1 LRELGRL
8 FFNFRRLARLE
19 KPRHIRRITLG
30 AIEPMLG
37 QQDLP
42 YSTKQPRQQPDE
54 VDYAQRDFINLVATI
69 FLLVLALCI
78 SWTVRAVTEQERQ
91 LRCVESGRR
100 DCVQIVTPPQGMR
113 ALR

>member
-1 LRELGRL
+1 MPFQL
-8 FFNFRRLARLE
+8 
-19 KPRHIRRITLG
+19 
-30 AIEPMLG
+30 
-37 QQDLP
+37 DLT
-42 YSTKQPRQQPDE
+42 YSAKQPCQEPDA

-78 SWTVRAVTEQERQ
+78 TWTVRAVTDNERQ

-100 DCVQIVTPPQGMR
+100 DCVQIAAPPQGMR

>member
-1 LRELGRL
+1 M
-8 FFNFRRLARLE
+8 
-19 KPRHIRRITLG
+19 PS
-30 AIEPMLG
+30 
-37 QQDLP
+37 QQDLT
-42 YSTKQPRQQPDE
+42 YSAKQPRQKPDE

-78 SWTVRAVTEQERQ
+78 SWTVRAVTDHERQ

-100 DCVQIVTPPQGMR
+100 DCVQIATPPQGMR

>member
-1 LRELGRL
+1 M
-8 FFNFRRLARLE
+8 
-19 KPRHIRRITLG
+19 PS
-30 AIEPMLG
+30 
-37 QQDLP
+37 QQDLT
-42 YSTKQPRQQPDE
+42 YSAKQPRHQPDE

-78 SWTVRAVTEQERQ
+78 SWTVRAVTDNERQ

-100 DCVQIVTPPQGMR
+100 DCVQITTPPQGMR